1 MYSKGKLELIT
12 NALIIAISL
21 TYFKVST
28 VDRFWDILR
37 EYFRNIDQKQVM
49 YRSAL
54 YHAFISMHYESLI
67 EK

>member
-21 TYFKVST
+21 TYFKVTT

-37 EYFRNIDQKQVM
+37 EYFRNIDQK
-49 YRSAL
+49 
-54 YHAFISMHYESLI
+54 
-67 EK
+67 